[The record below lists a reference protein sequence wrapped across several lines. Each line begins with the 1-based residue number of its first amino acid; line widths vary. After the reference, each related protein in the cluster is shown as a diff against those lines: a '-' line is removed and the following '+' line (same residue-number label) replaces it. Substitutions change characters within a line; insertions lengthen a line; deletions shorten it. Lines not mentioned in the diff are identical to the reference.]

1 MRLAFMGTPEFAVP
15 SLDALVAA
23 GHEVVAVYTQPPRPA
38 NRGKKLTPSA
48 VQTRAEELGLPVRSP
63 LSLRTAEAQA
73 EFAMLNLDAAVVA
86 AYGLIL
92 PQTILDAPKYGC
104 LNVHGSLLPRW
115 RGAAPVQRAILAGDR
130 TTGVMVMQM
139 EAGLD
144 TGPVR
149 ATTEIEIDS
158 KATGEL
164 TAELAELG
172 AELMVI
178 VLQDMAAH
186 PAVAQSEDGV
196 TYAAKIDKS
205 ETRIDFSAPA
215 ETVERQIRAFNPAP
229 GAWFEYES
237 ERYRILEAQVVPGQ
251 PRISGEVLDDILTIA
266 CGANTIRPTLIQ
278 RAGKPAMPTADLL
291 RGKPIAQ
298 GTILA

>member
-15 SLDALVAA
+15 TLDALVAA
-23 GHEVVAVYTQPPRPA
+23 GHDVVAVYTQPPRPA

-48 VQTRAEELGLPVRSP
+48 VQQRAEELGLLVRSP
-63 LSLRTAEAQA
+63 LSLRQEDAQA
-73 EFAMLNLDAAVVA
+73 EFAALNLDGAIVA

-92 PQTILDAPKYGC
+92 PLAVLQAPKHGC

-115 RGAAPVQRAILAGDR
+115 RGAAPVQRAILAGDV

-149 ATTEIEIDS
+149 ATTEVEIAH
-158 KATGEL
+158 KTTGML
-164 TAELAELG
+164 TMELAELG
-172 AELMVI
+172 AELMVR
-178 VLQDMAAH
+178 VLSDLDAFPCVPQ
-186 PAVAQSEDGV
+186 PVEGV

-205 ETRIDFSAPA
+205 ETKLDFTQPA
-215 ETVERQIRAFNPAP
+215 EAVERQIRAFNPAP
-229 GAWFEYES
+229 GAWFEFEG
-237 ERYRILEAQVVPGQ
+237 ERYRVLAADVVEANGAAGTIV
-251 PRISGEVLDDILTIA
+251 DDQLTIA
-266 CGANTIRPTLIQ
+266 CSANAVRPTLIQ

-291 RGKPIAQ
+291 RGKAIPA
-298 GTILA
+298 GTILS